1 MPPEPTPSADDT
13 APLVVFPFA
22 VSLPFAHAGRLFGV
36 DPEHARLELS
46 GLDVRAVFGPWSVET
61 TIDNVESVDVTG
73 PYSPIKVIGPPHL
86 SLSDRGLTFAT
97 NADEGICIRFRRPVP
112 GLVPISWLRHPSL
125 TLTVAEP
132 HEVQSFLERATR
144 ELGRV
149 DADRAEDAVAQVEHD
164 SVVGL
169 TSAELRKRARALGV
183 ERVAEKSHDD
193 LVSLLAER
201 EQS

>member
-1 MPPEPTPSADDT
+1 MAPERTPSTDD
-13 APLVVFPFA
+13 APPLVVFPFA
-22 VSLPFAHAGRLFGV
+22 VSLPFAHASRLFGV
-36 DPEHARLELS
+36 DPAHARLELS
-46 GLDVRAVFGPWSVET
+46 GLRVRAIFGPWSVDT

-97 NADEGICIRFRRPVP
+97 NADEGICIRFRRAVP

-132 HEVQSFLERATR
+132 REVQAFLERATK

-149 DADRAEDAVAQVEHD
+149 DEHHAEDAVARVEHD

-169 TSAELRKRARALGV
+169 TTAELRKRARALGV
-183 ERVAEKSHDD
+183 ERVAEKSHED

-201 EQS
+201 EES